1 MGNACGAGAAPVK
14 VGQGLLVLI
23 KAMQAERA
31 EGKAALQL
39 IQTAAPA
46 PRASEPG
53 KGGRVDVTA

>member
-1 MGNACGAGAAPVK
+1 VGNACGAGAAPIK
-14 VGQGLLVLI
+14 NGQALLVL
-23 KAMQAERA
+23 KLAMQAEQS